1 MSLSPTLFIRHVTC
15 TVIAVCVSSIT
26 GCANMSGIGGSSTYG
41 CKAPDGV
48 KCESVSGNYYN
59 AIQNNLPSQRQRSQ
73 RLQGNE
79 TAPSAFPSKAKGVTS
94 NAIKS
99 VSLGS
104 TKPIGEEVESGTLM
118 PEPLRSQARVLRL
131 WYKPWE
137 DADADLYSQG
147 YVYVQVNSGRWLI
160 EHTQREIRKAYAS
173 IKTPR
178 SAAVSTGE
186 GSQKTAATQPR
197 PSSASQGVSGPVTQA
212 FKTLSDR
219 ETSSSSKDNQ

>member
-1 MSLSPTLFIRHVTC
+1 MILSPTLLIRSVTC
-15 TVIAVCVSSIT
+15 TAIVIGVSSIT

-79 TAPSAFPSKAKGVTS
+79 TAPSTFSSKVKGVTGS
-94 NAIKS
+94 AMKS

-104 TKPIGEEVESGTLM
+104 TKPIGEDAGNGTLI

-147 YVYVQVNSGRWLI
+147 YVYVQVDNGRWLI
-160 EHTQREIRKAYAS
+160 EHAQREIRKAYAP

-178 SAAVSTGE
+178 SAAVSTGA
-186 GSQKTAATQPR
+186 GSQKIAVTQPQS
-197 PSSASQGVSGPVTQA
+197 SSASQGVSGPVTQA
-212 FKTLSDR
+212 FKTISDR